1 MKREQVIELV
11 RESGFSVYAKD
22 GEFSIAVMAGCGAE
36 VCTDEVMNLIT
47 LVEQAALERAAQVCE
62 RDVARMTNDLHGTT
76 FYIAT
81 GQCAQAIRALSKEQ
95 Q

>member
-1 MKREQVIELV
+1 MKQEKVIELAKQA
-11 RESGFSVYAKD
+11 GFGNYAI
-22 GEFSIAVMAGCGAE
+22 EAAGIFEKFAA
-36 VCTDEVMNLIT
+36 LA
-47 LVEQAALERAAQVCE
+47 EQATLERAAQVCE